1 MSGRTPAYYPENA
14 RLIVLRV
21 IGFIVLLTIG
31 ASIVTALL
39 TADRRWL
46 RFAWQV
52 TKFALVLAGVVMAFF
67 VFERLLFVI

>member
-1 MSGRTPAYYPENA
+1 
-14 RLIVLRV
+14 LIVLRI

-31 ASIVTALL
+31 ASFVTALM
-39 TADRRWL
+39 TGDRRWL

>member
-1 MSGRTPAYYPENA
+1 M
-14 RLIVLRV
+14 IVLRI

-31 ASIVTALL
+31 ASFVTTLL
-39 TADRRWL
+39 TGDRRWL

-67 VFERLLFVI
+67 VLERLLFVI